1 LPAKAE
7 KWYTKKRVKND
18 VQAKIFE
25 GAKRVDMENKE
36 LTVGFFR
43 REDAEGVARLFAE
56 VYGDS
61 YPARIVYEPDR
72 LIAAYEN
79 RDNIP
84 VVVRTPENRVVGY
97 SSFFRAAPDKG
108 VYEKGNG
115 AVAMDYRNA
124 GIMGMIFR
132 FVKEVMRDLPDIKV
146 FFGEPVCNHVYIQK
160 AALANLPFV
169 ETAIEV
175 DLMPAEA
182 YEKEKSAS
190 GRVSTLLMF
199 ITVVPK
205 PHAVYIPHM
214 YAGYL
219 GYIYDGLDDRRS
231 FFASE
236 GSLPPERQTRIET
249 QIFDF
254 AQVARLSVSEAG
266 QDFEK
271 VFTAEEGR
279 VLSGNVNVIQVWLRS
294 SWPWIGEAVALLKR
308 NGYFFGG
315 VFPQWFGEDGLFMQ
329 KVLARPNWEGVH
341 LFSERAKKILEF
353 IRADWEKGATY

>member
-1 LPAKAE
+1 MD
-7 KWYTKKRVKND
+7 R
-18 VQAKIFE
+18 E
-25 GAKRVDMENKE
+25 G

-84 VVVRTPENRVVGY
+84 VVVRTPDNRVVGY
-97 SSFFRAAPDKG
+97 SSFFRAAPEKG

-124 GIMGMIFR
+124 GVMGMIFQ
-132 FVKEVMRDLPDIKV
+132 FVKKVMKDLPDIKV
-146 FFGEPVCNHVYIQK
+146 FFGEPVCNHIYIQK

-169 ETAIEV
+169 ETAVEI
-175 DLMPAEA
+175 DLMPADA

-199 ITVVPK
+199 ITVIPN
-205 PHAVYIPHM
+205 PHTIYIPHG
-214 YAGYL
+214 YTDYL

-231 FFASE
+231 FSPSE
-236 GSLPPERQTRIET
+236 DGFPPGQKTRIDT

-254 AQVARLSVSEAG
+254 AQVARLSVHEAG
-266 QDFEK
+266 VDLEE
-271 VFTAEEGR
+271 VFVSEEQRLLG
-279 VLSGNVNVIQVWLRS
+279 LNVKVIQVWLRLS
-294 SWPWIGEAVALLKR
+294 RPWIGEAVALLKR

-329 KVLARPNWEGVH
+329 KTISRPNWEGIH

-353 IRADWEKGATY
+353 IRTDWEKGAAY